1 MANKRLGSSTIQLAS
16 PPSVLGYGAVVGK
29 KEGDGPLGTYFDVVN
44 TDATF
49 GQTTWEKA
57 ETQLQ
62 KESFA
67 CALGKSGKCEKEI
80 DFLFAGD
87 LMNQCI
93 ASAFAF
99 RDRPFPFL
107 GLYGACSTMAESL
120 MLAALMIDGNYADCT
135 AAVTS
140 SHFCS
145 AEKQYRFP
153 LEYGGQRPPTAQW
166 TVTGSGAVIL
176 GAEGDGPYITHVC
189 PGKIIDYGI
198 KDVNNMGAAMAPADV
213 KD

>member
-1 MANKRLGSSTIQLAS
+1 MSVKRLGSQTIEFST
-16 PPSVLGYGAVVGK
+16 PPSVIGFGSIAGK
-29 KEGDGPLGTYFDVVN
+29 KEGEGPLRDHFDEVN
-44 TDATF
+44 DDAFF

-57 ETQLQ
+57 ETELQ
-62 KESFA
+62 KLAFA
-67 CALGKSGKCEKEI
+67 TALGKSGKCES
-80 DFLFAGD
+80 DLNMLFAGD

-99 RDRPFPFL
+99 RDRPFPFI

-120 MLAALMIDGNYADCT
+120 MLASLMIDGGFADCT

-153 LEYGGQRPPTAQW
+153 LEYGGQRPQTAQW
-166 TVTGSGAVIL
+166 TVTGAGAVIL
-176 GAEGDGPYITHVC
+176 SSEGGGPYVTRVC
-189 PGKIIDYGI
+189 PGKIIDYKI

-213 KD
+213 KY